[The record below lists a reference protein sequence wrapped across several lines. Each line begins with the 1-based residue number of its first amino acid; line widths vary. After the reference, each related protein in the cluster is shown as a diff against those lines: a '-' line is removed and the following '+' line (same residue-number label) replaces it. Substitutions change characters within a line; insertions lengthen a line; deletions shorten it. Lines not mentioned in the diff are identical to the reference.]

1 MTQHVHRV
9 NHQIKTEGIDKHDH
23 QSQNQTSARKAIRY
37 GSVLQA
43 NINIAN
49 RQLINGPSSQVHQ
62 AMYSPNKTTNGVSWE
77 AKVQQLCV
85 TQLPNN
91 DIQQLQHVNHDLM
104 QTCLMMRQEN
114 DKLTITVQAQEHTI
128 SKLTSHIN
136 VLSQSIDMLKS
147 QTTCAL
153 QSGIQEADLH
163 IQTIN
168 ALKSEIQEQKASN
181 QAKDQTI
188 SQLLFLVTEAQAL
201 VDKKASSMNDMIS
214 EISTHKLSISEL
226 ETERI
231 KIRTKTE
238 DNKSTINELKREIK
252 KMKSNNQADY
262 NKVEKVTQQLE
273 SLNQSTTHTVT
284 ELNERLLTSFKEIT
298 RTKEANDQLIAE
310 VSRLRSNARS
320 MNSTKQKTTVQS
332 KNRSEQMKSEPK
344 QRSEIDQEI
353 EELRLMNFS
362 LVQSLKQANMEI
374 TLLTSAQR

>member
-1 MTQHVHRV
+1 M
-9 NHQIKTEGIDKHDH
+9 NKHDH
-23 QSQNQTSARKAIRY
+23 QSQNQTSARKAVRY

-43 NINIAN
+43 NINITN
-49 RQLINGPSSQVHQ
+49 RQLINGPLSQVHQ

-114 DKLTITVQAQEHTI
+114 DKLKITVQAKEHTI

-136 VLSQSIDMLKS
+136 MLSQSIDMLQS
-147 QTTCAL
+147 ETTCAL

-163 IQTIN
+163 IQTVN

-188 SQLLFLVTEAQAL
+188 SQLFFLVTEAQSL
-201 VDKKASSMNDMIS
+201 VDKKESSMNELIS

-226 ETERI
+226 EKERI

-252 KMKSNNQADY
+252 KMKSNNHD
-262 NKVEKVTQQLE
+262 KVEKVTQQLE
-273 SLNQSTTHTVT
+273 SLNQSTIHTVT

-310 VSRLRSNARS
+310 VSRLKSNARS
-320 MNSTKQKTTVQS
+320 MNSTKQETTMQS
-332 KNRSEQMKSEPK
+332 KNRSKQVKSEPK
-344 QRSEIDQEI
+344 ERSEIDREI
-353 EELRLMNFS
+353 EELRLVNLS

-374 TLLTSAQR
+374 ALLTSAQR